1 MRALQQQQPSTLQR
15 QTPQGRRRQ
24 KQHAANR
31 WALSASI
38 LLTNHKTSRLG
49 LISTCP
55 AALSSTPC
63 VSGFTCDL
71 NSPHQPCP
79 ACWLQLLEDT
89 VSRLNT
95 QHASELES
103 LRSQSAATEGE
114 LRSAVASL
122 EKSNAKLDAQRQ
134 ALEADVQV
142 RGAQLGLGAS
152 ACLDLLLQ
160 VQDKLLGWLLST
172 ILPTYCCRAQP
183 DVRLA
188 RHLVPCP

>member
-1 MRALQQQQPSTLQR
+1 MPLCLFPL
-15 QTPQGRRRQ
+15 
-24 KQHAANR
+24 
-31 WALSASI
+31 
-38 LLTNHKTSRLG
+38 
-49 LISTCP
+49 
-55 AALSSTPC
+55 
-63 VSGFTCDL
+63 
-71 NSPHQPCP
+71 

-142 RGAQLGLGAS
+142 RGTQLG
-152 ACLDLLLQ
+152 
-160 VQDKLLGWLLST
+160 
-172 ILPTYCCRAQP
+172 
-183 DVRLA
+183 
-188 RHLVPCP
+188 